1 MMSSDEADDVLPRED
16 EMLKTKKDKY
26 KVIALLGKGGYGAV
40 YSVLR
45 MSDSEKFAIKCEKAT
60 AAKKVLLMDCN
71 VMKGA
76 TQIKSRHFCTVLDRA
91 NVKDRFNFVVMKL
104 IGKNLWDLRQ
114 DRPDGR
120 FTLGTA
126 LKTAAQ
132 CLVSIEHLHSFGYLH
147 RDIKPGNFAAGRKES
162 NEHHTIFMLDFG
174 LCREFVKRAE
184 GKDMRAPRSTAPFRG
199 TTRYAPLSAMLQ
211 QDQSRKDDIESW
223 LYMVVEWTSGGLPW
237 RKLKAH
243 DREKVLQYKQDVRTK
258 ADILDDFFY
267 NCPKKEFTRILKYVD
282 SLGYYAVPDYKFIY
296 YCVQHAATANKIK
309 DTDPID
315 WDPDRPYYGPV
326 EAPGDG
332 KVIDLEVEGG
342 ASTKDFSKRHAKEKD
357 TSEETKK
364 AKKKTAPNT
373 GASPNKEKTEIKDVK
388 K

>member
-1 MMSSDEADDVLPRED
+1 MMSSDEADDVLPREE

-45 MSDSEKFAIKCEKAT
+45 QSDSEKFAIKCEKAT

-76 TQIKSRHFCTVLDRA
+76 TQIKSRHFCAVLDRA
-91 NVKDRFNFVVMKL
+91 NVKDRFNFIVMKL

-120 FTLGTA
+120 FSLGTA

-184 GKDMRAPRSTAPFRG
+184 GKDMRAPRSSAPFRG
-199 TTRYAPLSAMLQ
+199 TTRYAPLAAMLQ

-243 DREKVLQYKQDVRTK
+243 DRDKVLAYKKDVREK
-258 ADILDDFFY
+258 ADILEDFLY

-282 SLGYYAVPDYKFIY
+282 TLGYYAVPDYGFIY
-296 YCVQHAATANKIK
+296 YCVKHAAVANKIK
-309 DTDPID
+309 DNDPID
-315 WDPDRPYYGPV
+315 WDPERPYFGPL
-326 EAPGDG
+326 ETPGDG

-342 ASTKDFSKRHAKEKD
+342 QSVKEFSKRNPKEKD
-357 TSEETKK
+357 QSDETRKGKKK
-364 AKKKTAPNT
+364 A
-373 GASPNKEKTEIKDVK
+373 GASPNREKTEVKEVK